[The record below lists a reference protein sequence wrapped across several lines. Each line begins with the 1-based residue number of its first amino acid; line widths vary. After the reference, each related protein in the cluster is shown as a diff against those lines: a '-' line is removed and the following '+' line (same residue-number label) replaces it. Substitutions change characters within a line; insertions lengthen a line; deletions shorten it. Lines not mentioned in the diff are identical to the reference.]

1 MIFCKIKCV
10 MIIWLNQAT
19 GDMAPS
25 ILIFFS
31 IDFGF
36 VSAWDK
42 TRVSMGRFQMM
53 HKELHEERQI
63 SFRCMR
69 DLYFVW

>member
-1 MIFCKIKCV
+1 

-36 VSAWDK
+36 VSAWNK
-42 TRVSMGRFQMM
+42 TRVSLWVGFQMM

-69 DLYFVW
+69 DLYFAW